1 MSGGGSAPGTQKHS
15 IEVGHG
21 VGGSHKLLGSSGGV
35 PPQNS
40 ALTIFLYMAVEN
52 QSPSGTRCPQD
63 RVTYSRKGSEPTV
76 LAHPERATGRCRLP
90 HSPWQAWGT
99 LE

>member
-21 VGGSHKLLGSSGGV
+21 VGSSHKLLGAGGGV

-40 ALTIFLYMAVEN
+40 ALTIFLYMALEN

-63 RVTYSRKGSEPTV
+63 RATKSRKGSEPTV
-76 LAHPERATGRCRLP
+76 LACPERATGHCSLP
-90 HSPWQAWGT
+90 HSPWQAWGS